1 MFRRPGTKLPRD
13 VWVLSLVALF
23 VAIGFGVMVPVLPVF
38 ARSFEVS
45 AFQVGAVISAFALA
59 RLLMSPFCGPINA
72 LIGERV
78 ALGVGIGIVAVSTA
92 AAGLSQSYLQLLL
105 LRGAGGIG
113 SAMFSVSAMS
123 LLLASVTA
131 DQRGQASAMW
141 SGGFLLGGMAGPAVG
156 GILAAISLRAPFFF
170 YAFTLVIAGA
180 IGLGLLSRTRVRPVD
195 KRGEARHQMRQYL
208 VQGRYQVACWANFT
222 AGWQAQGARSTLVPL
237 LVVEVLDRP
246 PSWTGIAFAV
256 AAVAQVL
263 ALQPVGRLTDSWG
276 RKPVLV
282 SGLLVCATSSL
293 AIPFAPNIV
302 WLTIVLCVFGMGS
315 AALSTAP
322 TAIVGDVTGGR
333 GGTPV
338 AVYQMHSDLG
348 SIIGPLAAGA
358 LADHF
363 PLPIAFGI
371 GAVLMA
377 TVGGWGALVRT
388 RRADAE
394 GNVTP

>member
-1 MFRRPGTKLPRD
+1 MPGADLPRD
-13 VWVLSLVALF
+13 VQVLSLVALF

-45 AFQVGAVISAFALA
+45 SFQVGAVISAFALA

-72 LIGERV
+72 VIGERV

-92 AAGLSQSYLQLLL
+92 AAGLAQSYLQLLL

-123 LLLASVTA
+123 LLLASVDA
-131 DQRGQASAMW
+131 ERRGRASALW

-156 GILAAISLRAPFFF
+156 GVLAAISLRAPFFF

-180 IGLGLLSRTRVRPVD
+180 VALAMLSRGRVRPTD
-195 KRGEARHQMRQYL
+195 KTGEAPHQMRQIWA
-208 VQGRYQVACWANFT
+208 QGRYQVACWANFT

-246 PSWTGIAFAV
+246 PSWTGITFAV
-256 AAVAQVL
+256 AAVAQVI
-263 ALQPVGRLTDSWG
+263 ALQPVGRLTDTWG

-282 SGLLVCATSSL
+282 GGLVTCAVSSL

-302 WLTIVLCVFGMGS
+302 WLTIVLCVFGVGS

-322 TAIVGDVTGGR
+322 TAIVGDVTGGV

-348 SIIGPLAAGA
+348 SIVGPLAAGA
-358 LADHF
+358 LADHYSM
-363 PLPIAFGI
+363 PIAFGV

-377 TVGGWGALVRT
+377 VIAGWGALVNTHRPGS
-388 RRADAE
+388 AGSVEA
-394 GNVTP
+394 